1 MGVKPRNALT
11 PDVTIKYTATETAI
25 PPNIGFMVDI
35 DGTLTRALRNDAA
48 EVAIA
53 VKAGVEYSGDIKSWT
68 AGGGGSPAEL
78 YVLQHTG
85 AFE

>member
-1 MGVKPRNALT
+1 MGIKPRNALT
-11 PDVTIKYTATETAI
+11 PDVTTLYDDTATDI
-25 PPNIGFMVDI
+25 PPNIGFMVDA
-35 DGTLTRALRNDAA
+35 DGTLTRALRNDTA

-68 AGGGGSPAEL
+68 IGGSIAKL
-78 YVLQHTG
+78 YVLRHTG